1 MIMQLGRIL
10 QQRTRRRTH
19 AFTLAEVLVAV
30 AIMSV
35 SFVSLYLGISF
46 AFSVTSLERENLRA
60 TQVMLQRME
69 GIRLFTWDQ
78 LTNTAMN
85 PTYFE
90 ERYFPG
96 SGTIPPSGLYF
107 TGRVEIANVDFA
119 SPAPSYSA
127 NMKKITVRV
136 EWASGKVPRS
146 RSTFTYVAKEG
157 MQNYVYNG
165 TPNY

>member
-10 QQRTRRRTH
+10 QQRPRRRMH

-30 AIMSV
+30 AIMAV

-78 LTNTAMN
+78 LTDTTLN
-85 PTYFE
+85 PTNFQ

-96 SGTIPPSGLYF
+96 SGTIPPSGLFF
-107 TGRVEIANVDFA
+107 TGRVDVADITLD
-119 SPAPSYSA
+119 PAASYSS
-127 NMKKITVRV
+127 NMKKVTVTV
-136 EWASGKVPRS
+136 EWTSGKVPRS
-146 RSTFTYVAKEG
+146 RSASTYVAKNG
-157 MQNYVYNG
+157 IQNYIFNG
-165 TPNY
+165 VQTY